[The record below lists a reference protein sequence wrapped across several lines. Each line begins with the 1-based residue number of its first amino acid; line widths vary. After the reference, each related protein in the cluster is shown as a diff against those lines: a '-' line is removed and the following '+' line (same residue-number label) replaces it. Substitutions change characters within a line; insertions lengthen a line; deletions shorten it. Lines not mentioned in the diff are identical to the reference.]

1 MEYVKPWLSIG
12 EQIEKLA
19 SKGVCIGVRG
29 VASSVLREV
38 GYYRL
43 TGYLYPFRESSF
55 EIDDGGRRH
64 IEVQDRYRAGTEL
77 AAAEALIAFDQVS
90 GSW

>member
-19 SKGVCIGVRG
+19 SKGVRIGNRS
-29 VASSVLREV
+29 VAGSVLREV

-55 EIDDGGRRH
+55 EIDDDGRRH
-64 IEVQDRYRAGTEL
+64 IEVQDGTEQGRNSPQPKHSSPS
-77 AAAEALIAFDQVS
+77 IGDS